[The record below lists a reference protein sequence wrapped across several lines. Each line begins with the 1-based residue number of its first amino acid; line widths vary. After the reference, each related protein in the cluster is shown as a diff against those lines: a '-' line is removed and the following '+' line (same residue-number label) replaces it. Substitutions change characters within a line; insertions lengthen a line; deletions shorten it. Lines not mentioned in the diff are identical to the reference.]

1 MSVGV
6 LMRGPPGKELQG
18 PLETEWTPA
27 GSQQESW
34 DLSPTET
41 RGKWAGHKFGK
52 NDQSEDTT

>member
-52 NDQSEDTT
+52 ND